1 MNEVLNP
8 QFLNVLFKFIHFYQ
22 DETSLIAFSCVNEI
36 LGQNF
41 VPKEFSEFM
50 INIFNELFRLLQ
62 ALTKSAEGL
71 QSIDE
76 KSPIFLFTQ
85 FTFFLIIKYSYVDKF
100 TQFTSLF
107 VSLHLRRVEK
117 NSSFPI
123 IEFLSLLYQYTFM
136 QTSLEG
142 FLSCLEIWETFLDYI
157 ISEHEANRVSSL
169 HERFIAL
176 FLYFF
181 CGFY

>member
-1 MNEVLNP
+1 MRKWNLGTKFRSQRIQWIHDKYFQWTIPPFTSINQISRGVTVHRWKVPLPFSFSLNLP
-8 QFLNVLFKFIHFYQ
+8 
-22 DETSLIAFSCVNEI
+22 
-36 LGQNF
+36 
-41 VPKEFSEFM
+41 
-50 INIFNELFRLLQ
+50 
-62 ALTKSAEGL
+62 
-71 QSIDE
+71 
-76 KSPIFLFTQ
+76 
-85 FTFFLIIKYSYVDKF
+85 FFLIIKYSYVDKF

-181 CGFY
+181 CGFYWLILH